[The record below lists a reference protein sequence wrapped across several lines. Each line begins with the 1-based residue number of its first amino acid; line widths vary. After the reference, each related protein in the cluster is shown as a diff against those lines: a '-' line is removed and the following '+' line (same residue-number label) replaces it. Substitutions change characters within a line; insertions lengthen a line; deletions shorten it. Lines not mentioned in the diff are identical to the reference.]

1 MRWESQDLRPLVD
14 HLAQAL
20 QEDENTKAVAS
31 KWSNCL

>member
-1 MRWESQDLRPLVD
+1 MKRENEELRPLVD